1 MERWRVQI
9 EVEHQET
16 HTRVNAVCL
25 VVNHAR
31 GVASMHLSLPSSLFY
46 LSQQTADMV
55 DAPLE
60 MTPPVP
66 WVRPPP
72 NTWFHRSPF
81 LFVETLKGQTPAHT
95 HAPLVNLFV
104 CAPAFTGLR
113 GRKGHFPRS
122 LALPATTVNVINT
135 RLPARR
141 GKAGGGLFLPDPVS
155 NTMERHML
163 LWVGQERF
171 FTLVYAKSV
180 CTKCAAAVDA
190 RWSLHCSGRDRHG
203 GVELG
208 IAPCNR
214 K

>member
-122 LALPATTVNVINT
+122 LALPATTVT
-135 RLPARR
+135 SSTLD
-141 GKAGGGLFLPDPVS
+141 FLPDGVKQEAGFSFLTPFPIQWRDTCCS
-155 NTMERHML
+155 GWGRKGFL
-163 LWVGQERF
+163 LWFMQNLCAPNVQLLL
-171 FTLVYAKSV
+171 TLDEVSTV
-180 CTKCAAAVDA
+180 QVVTDTE
-190 RWSLHCSGRDRHG
+190 
-203 GVELG
+203 ELS
-208 IAPCNR
+208 
-214 K
+214 